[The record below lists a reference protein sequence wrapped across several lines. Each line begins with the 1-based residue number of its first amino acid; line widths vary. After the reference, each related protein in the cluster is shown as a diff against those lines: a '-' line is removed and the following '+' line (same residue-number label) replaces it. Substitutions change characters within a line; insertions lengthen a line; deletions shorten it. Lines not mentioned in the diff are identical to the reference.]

1 LVGPNSQAHR
11 HHGYE
16 LVLHRKSDDR
26 YQVIIFD
33 PKGNRIRASVR
44 APCRSKWT
52 SVEARAGCHRGFVE
66 SRLNDGQLKV
76 TVISIPGTVSF
87 FQEALGRSVPE

>member
-1 LVGPNSQAHR
+1 MIDVFRRLS
-11 HHGYE
+11 
-16 LVLHRKSDDR
+16 KSALSLQMDLGRGDPISLGVENDDLITVVTLAVK
-26 YQVIIFD
+26 YQFV
-33 PKGNRIRASVR
+33 SVM
-44 APCRSKWT
+44 AM
-52 SVEARAGCHRGFVE
+52 RAGCHRGFVE